1 MKKLGLTTVLFVFL
15 LFLSNGIQGQTTQ
28 TKLNQL
34 ELTKQWIGTWQH
46 NTSKDTIDG
55 WEIKAFG
62 KAVIFTGFQ
71 IVKGKRTDSAMEIG
85 GYDDRDDKVKG
96 IWVGI
101 NANLVTFSGMFTT
114 EHLFKCDALDTFK
127 PDIIWWKNEMEN
139 KSSNELIIRSFN
151 PKGVKT
157 GELIFTKVK

>member
-1 MKKLGLTTVLFVFL
+1 MKKLGLTAVSFVFL
-15 LFLSNGIQGQTTQ
+15 LFLPQGTQGQTTQ

-34 ELTKQWIGTWQH
+34 ELTKQWIGIWQH

-55 WEIKAFG
+55 WEMKAFG
-62 KAVIFTGFQ
+62 KAVIFTAFQ

-85 GYDDRDDKVKG
+85 GYDDRDDKIKG

-101 NANLVTFSGMFTT
+101 NANLVTWAGMFTT

-127 PDIIWWKNEMEN
+127 PDIIWWKNEIEN
-139 KSSNELIIRSFN
+139 KSSNELIIRTFN

-157 GELIFTKVK
+157 GEWIFSKVK